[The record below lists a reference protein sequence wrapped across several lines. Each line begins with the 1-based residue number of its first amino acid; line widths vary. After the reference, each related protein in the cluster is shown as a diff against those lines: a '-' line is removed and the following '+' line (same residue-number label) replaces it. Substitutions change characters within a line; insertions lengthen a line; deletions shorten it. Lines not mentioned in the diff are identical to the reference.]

1 MADGMGSAWV
11 PPRRPLRRPPLQAGR
26 MLDIQASMDIF
37 TKQLAMDRGG
47 IWRPSEASC
56 RHGYFLALDDLR
68 QKVNLDP
75 LSSHDGIEQP

>member
-11 PPRRPLRRPPLQAGR
+11 PPRRPLRKPPLQAGR

-37 TKQLAMDRGG
+37 TKQLADQRGG
-47 IWRPSEASC
+47 TCSPSEASC

-68 QKVNLDP
+68 RAVNLEP
-75 LSSHDGIEQP
+75 LEEQND